1 MLIAQVSLQVTQ
13 PGAVEVTKPTLVG
26 LRVVVLRHVQTQAF
40 RAAAGESALVAAEDD
55 ALEVARQ
62 LRATRLNGDDALL

>member
-13 PGAVEVTKPTLVG
+13 LGAVEVAKPTLVG
-26 LRVVVLRHVQTQAF
+26 LDVIVLRHVHTQAF
-40 RAAAGESALVAAEDD
+40 HTAARERAFVAAEDD